1 MSNEFEWKTEE
12 EAGWEEEIAVPE
24 TRPSRPFPW
33 KLLALVLVVALVVVG
48 GARWQLNRQVS
59 AATANVENE
68 VRAAHRFLH
77 QVAGRQD
84 EDLFR
89 SLLSGRDMA
98 WTEVQKTL
106 VAEGWFGNPP
116 LLGWTAV
123 PPATDAGQ
131 TVTAT
136 VPLTITLSPDF
147 FTAEVQSEQDYQLLN
162 PQGMTETVT
171 LRQTAVYRKGESR
184 WLYAPPDDEFWGRM
198 VFHSGAYISV
208 LYPERDEAIVQ
219 QLAQDLDDLAQAVCR
234 ELATRRC
241 LQRALVQV
249 RFSKEPATLLS
260 GADTGFSLH
269 ILSLPTPSLM
279 GLPVDE
285 AGYQALFRAYGTVV
299 ATTQITQQ
307 VSYEC
312 CRWQLLYEAMLDRQ
326 LHRLGLKAWP
336 LDPATYDQLLAQP
349 VPGGLSRLLVNRPD
363 FSAVERKQIDAFVEF
378 LEFVVS
384 PEVTL
389 AEMQRTLADARSMT
403 VWVNQY
409 VDTPFAEDTI
419 TLDQALF
426 RYMLQQTTYAQMRQP
441 PFPLP
446 DARIQLL
453 CNTATR
459 NDASVGVY
467 EYMLAAESWQAQFYE
482 EGSLFWAIAQP
493 IRSAPDLIFLVEF
506 PDEYVDA
513 ITYSMLENGQRV
525 ASFMLEMGAGR
536 SNYFLW
542 SGDPHGRYLLLARW
556 DVGDTPPDFRLLD
569 VAACRQGAC
578 RPWPVDGPLIWSPD
592 GRHTLAILSEEAE
605 TSTPSDPPVIW
616 LGDATGANRQ
626 AVGVGLGPF
635 WLDESTYGYQRLEE
649 WVTAVIGENTPRRLF
664 TVEDLLAVM
673 PQAQRPQSLAIGSPI
688 AAPGQPGQLLVR
700 VNSHSGPG
708 QIAYLFA
715 LTLTPDLSQVQSIS
729 QLSASGQE
737 GWHDISP
744 DGRWLVAYES
754 LRFGGVA
761 VALQNLQTG
770 DLRALPS
777 ISSNSFNLSWSP
789 DGRWYIRAGDG
800 LLALGA
806 PDANYERYIFHDYG
820 ACYEVFWK

>member
-12 EAGWEEEIAVPE
+12 EAGWEDEIVVPE

-33 KLLALVLVVALVVVG
+33 KLLALLLVVALVVVG

-68 VRAAHRFLH
+68 VRAAHRFLQ
-77 QVAGRQD
+77 QVAARQD

-123 PPATDAGQ
+123 PPAADAAQ
-131 TVTAT
+131 AVTPT

-147 FTAEVQSEQDYQLLN
+147 FTAEVQSEQSYHLRN

-171 LRQTAVYRKGESR
+171 LRQTAVYRKGDTR
-184 WLYAPPDDEFWGRM
+184 WLYAPPDEEFWGGM
-198 VFHSGAYISV
+198 VFHSGEHISV
-208 LYPERDEAIVQ
+208 LYPERDETIVQ
-219 QLAQDLDDLAQAVCR
+219 QLAQDLDDLVQAVCR
-234 ELATRRC
+234 EIATRRC

-249 RFSKEPATLLS
+249 RFSKEPSTLLS
-260 GADTGFSLH
+260 GADTGYSQH
-269 ILSLPTPSLM
+269 ILSLPTPSLL
-279 GLPVDE
+279 GVPVDE

-299 ATTQITQQ
+299 ATALITQQ
-307 VSYEC
+307 VNYEC

-378 LEFVVS
+378 LESVVS
-384 PEVTL
+384 SEVTL
-389 AEMQRTLADARSMT
+389 AEMQGTLADARSMT
-403 VWVNQY
+403 AWINQY
-409 VDTPFAEDTI
+409 VDTPFAGDTI

-426 RYMLQQTTYAQMRQP
+426 RYMLRQTTYAQVRQP

-453 CNTATR
+453 CNMAAR

-467 EYMLAAESWQAQFYE
+467 EYRFATESWQTLFYE
-482 EGSLFWAIAQP
+482 ERSLFWAVAQP
-493 IRSAPDLIFLVEF
+493 IPTVPDLIFLVEF
-506 PDEYVDA
+506 PDEHAEA
-513 ITYSMLENGQRV
+513 ITYSLLENGQRV
-525 ASFMLEMGAGR
+525 ASFTLEMGAGR

-556 DVGDTPPDFRLLD
+556 DMGDTPPDFRLVD

-578 RPWPVDGPLIWSPD
+578 QPQPVDGPLIWSPD
-592 GRHTLAILSEEAE
+592 GRHTLIILSEEAE
-605 TSTPSDPPVIW
+605 TSTPADPPVVW
-616 LGDATGANRQ
+616 LGDAVGANRQ

-635 WLDESTYGYQRLEE
+635 WLDERTYGYQRLEE

-664 TVEDLLAVM
+664 TVEDLLAVL
-673 PQAQRPQSLAIGSPI
+673 PQAQRPQSLVISSPS
-688 AAPGQPGQLLVR
+688 AAPGQTGQLYVR
-700 VNSHSGPG
+700 ANSHSGPD
-708 QIAYLFA
+708 QTTYSFA
-715 LTLTPDLSQVQSIS
+715 LTLTPDLSQVQTINL
-729 QLSASGQE
+729 LSESGLE
-737 GWHDISP
+737 GWKDISP
-744 DGRWLVAYES
+744 DGRWLVNYDS
-754 LRFGGVA
+754 GRFGSV
-761 VALQNLQTG
+761 VVTVQNLQTG
-770 DLRALPS
+770 GSHTLPF
-777 ISSNSFNLSWSP
+777 ISSNSSLLSWSP

-806 PDANYERYIFHDYG
+806 PDASYERYIFHDYG
-820 ACYEVFWK
+820 VCTEVFWK